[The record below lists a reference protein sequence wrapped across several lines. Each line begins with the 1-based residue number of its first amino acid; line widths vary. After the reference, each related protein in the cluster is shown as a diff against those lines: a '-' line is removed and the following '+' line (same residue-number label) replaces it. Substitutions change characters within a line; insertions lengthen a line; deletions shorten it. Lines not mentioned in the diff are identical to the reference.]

1 MAVLE
6 RSPVPAEQRPRPGRD
21 HTWWWTVGTG
31 TALLVLVAVHMIANH
46 FVVAEVG
53 GLRTYHQ
60 VLAYIGHP
68 VILVSES
75 LFLIV
80 VTIHAMLGLRSVLL
94 DVAMG
99 PRTRRR
105 LDAGLWVLGSVT
117 VAYGLGLLLTLAS
130 RA

>member
-6 RSPVPAEQRPRPGRD
+6 RSPKRTEAPPQAGRD
-21 HTWWWTVGTG
+21 HMWWWTVGTG
-31 TALLVLVAVHMIANH
+31 TALLVLVTVHMIANH

-60 VLAYIGHP
+60 VIEYLGHP
-68 VILVSES
+68 VILVTES
-75 LFLIV
+75 LFLTV

-94 DVAMG
+94 DVDMG
-99 PRTRRR
+99 PRARRR
-105 LDAGLWVLGSVT
+105 VDIGLWVLGSVT
-117 VAYGLGLLLTLAS
+117 VVYGLGLLLTLAS